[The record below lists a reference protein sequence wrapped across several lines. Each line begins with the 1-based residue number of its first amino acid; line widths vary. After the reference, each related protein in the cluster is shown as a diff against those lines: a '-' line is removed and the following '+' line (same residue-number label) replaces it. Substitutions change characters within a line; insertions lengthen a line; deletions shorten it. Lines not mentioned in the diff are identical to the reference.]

1 MRKLS
6 LLLSSALLSTSLFAT
21 QYDYEVSVMGGVTEH
36 EDVTGLDSKG
46 VYGAELQY
54 NGFENSFFS
63 PELAYYYS
71 PRSGGGD
78 TTVQRIFLNGV
89 HNFHETDK
97 VTAFAKLGAGYE
109 IVELDRLV
117 NIENGNRDSVIFD
130 AGAGF
135 KVALADHLALKL
147 EAIYAN
153 KLNKGTID
161 QSITF
166 LAGLNFG
173 FVPQAAPVAAVAAA
187 AVPVEKEPL
196 IIISDDDGDGVP
208 NGEDKCP
215 HTPKGVKVDA
225 SGCPLDSDGDGVP
238 DFKDDCPNTPKGFAV
253 DTKGCAEK
261 MNLLVNF
268 EFDSAKVTNG
278 AASRIST
285 FAKYLKRNPYKAT
298 IVGHTDDIG
307 TPAYNLNLSKRRS
320 EAVRTLLI
328 EDGISADRLIA
339 VGKGESTP
347 IATNKTKEGR
357 AQNRR
362 VEAILQK

>member
-1 MRKLS
+1 MGKLS
-6 LLLSSALLSTSLFAT
+6 LLLSCALLTTSLFAT

-54 NGFENSFFS
+54 NGFDSFFS

-78 TTVQRIFLNGV
+78 TTIQRIFLNGV
-89 HNFHETDK
+89 HNFHESDK

-109 IVELDRLV
+109 IVELDRIV

-135 KVALADHLALKL
+135 KVALADQIALKL

-153 KLNKGTID
+153 KLNSGTID

-173 FVPQAAPVAAVAAA
+173 FVPKELPVAAVAA
-187 AVPVEKEPL
+187 PVVATPL
-196 IIISDDDGDGVP
+196 LIISDDDGDGVP
-208 NGEDKCP
+208 NGDDKCP
-215 HTPKGVKVDA
+215 NTPKGVTVDA
-225 SGCPLDSDGDGVP
+225 DGCPLDGDMDGVP
-238 DFKDDCPNTPKGFAV
+238 NFKDKCPNTPKGFAV
-253 DTKGCAEK
+253 DSDGCAEK
-261 MNLLVNF
+261 MDLLVNF
-268 EFDSAKVTNG
+268 AFDSSIITNG
-278 AASRIST
+278 DASRVST

-298 IVGHTDDIG
+298 IVGHTDHTG
-307 TPAYNLNLSKRRS
+307 TEAYNQKLSERRS
-320 EAVRTLLI
+320 AAVKALLV
-328 EDGISADRLIA
+328 EGGIAADRLTA
-339 VGKGESTP
+339 VGKGETSPVT
-347 IATNKTKEGR
+347 TNSTKEGR
-357 AQNRR
+357 TANRR
-362 VEAILQK
+362 VEAILVK